1 MTVSDEERADRYL
14 RRNPDASVAELA
26 GALGIAPD
34 KARGFLEGEPTDG
47 AEQETE
53 LVNMSNHGRG
63 GVRPID
69 RSSQFGNP
77 FKLEK
82 DGGEYETREES
93 IQKYREWF
101 ADKIRNDPD
110 FRQAVDDLRGD
121 TLGCWCKPEA
131 CHGDVILEYLNGGF
145 APLEDSPAEGPDE
158 APEPRGKT
166 AEEPDEAP
174 EPRGK
179 TAEEPDEAP
188 DETPE
193 PPNEANE
200 EPPTPSEHY
209 DRLGE
214 LYATLGEIDGWHC
227 PGNRDF
233 YGWYRTRQGPGAWD
247 GEGRAWALG
256 KEFAGIRQELE
267 RVAYATVNYAPA
279 KWFMDSW
286 QPFNY
291 EENGKEW
298 QDDEKPTPGY
308 GDLRAYAPFA
318 DIDLTDDVKRK
329 RPEGD
334 APQETIE
341 RALSL
346 YLEAFGELAGSM
358 EHVYALDSVGGAYAF
373 VAPTATAP
381 IAEAFD
387 RRDRA
392 IIFEDMTDRLNEWLE
407 GVKDD
412 VNAAVPDAAGTFEP
426 DLLNNKNRL
435 YKAPM
440 SIHSSLDGVVTPVDP
455 ENPSYDYT
463 PIEAVDDD
471 AIADAE
477 AWADGFTSDHTD
489 AVSAV
494 VANLWPDYY
503 ADADGWRDAVSARI
517 DDLTEEREANRE
529 RNRQTLSVDDLPDD
543 IEETGDIEV
552 VNATI
557 ETIDCRDVARDVADE
572 WDTAPG
578 RDPPRFDPPWR
589 SSDSGTSC
597 YADAEKYVDLK
608 EGKKGGGPL
617 TLVARA
623 SGILTSSRDRL
634 RGNDYWKAV
643 NELRKL
649 GYEIPYFT
657 GSSGTHPDALQLFD
671 EAEDTDD
678 QRRKAVRALRASK
691 RQ

>member
-14 RRNPDASVAELA
+14 RRNPDASVPELA
-26 GALGIAPD
+26 GALAVAPD
-34 KARGFLEGEPTDG
+34 KARRFLEGAP
-47 AEQETE
+47 
-53 LVNMSNHGRG
+53 
-63 GVRPID
+63 
-69 RSSQFGNP
+69 
-77 FKLEK
+77 
-82 DGGEYETREES
+82 
-93 IQKYREWF
+93 
-101 ADKIRNDPD
+101 
-110 FRQAVDDLRGD
+110 VDD
-121 TLGCWCKPEA
+121 
-131 CHGDVILEYLNGGF
+131 
-145 APLEDSPAEGPDE
+145 EGPDE
-158 APEPRGKT
+158 APEPQGKT
-166 AEEPDEAP
+166 GEEPKDGGQSTGE
-174 EPRGK
+174 
-179 TAEEPDEAP
+179 T
-188 DETPE
+188 DET
-193 PPNEANE
+193 
-200 EPPTPSEHY
+200 PPTPSEHY
-209 DRLGE
+209 NRLGD
-214 LYATLGEIDGWHC
+214 LYETLGEIDGWHC

-247 GEGRAWALG
+247 GQGRAWALG

-267 RVAYATVNYAPA
+267 RVVYATVNYAPS
-279 KWFMDSW
+279 KWYMDSW
-286 QPFNY
+286 QAFDY
-291 EENGKEW
+291 EENGRKW
-298 QDDEKPTPGY
+298 QNGEKPTPGY

-318 DIDLTDDVKRK
+318 DIDLTDEAKHK

-334 APQETIE
+334 APRETVE
-341 RALSL
+341 EALSL

-387 RRDRA
+387 RSARA
-392 IIFEDMTDRLNEWLE
+392 IIFEDMTDRLNDWLE

-412 VNAAVPDAAGTFEP
+412 VNAAVPDAVGTFEP

-440 SIHSSLDGVVTPVDP
+440 SIHSSLDGVVTPVDA

-463 PIEAVDDD
+463 AIEAVDGE
-471 AIADAE
+471 AIEAAE
-477 AWADGFTSDHTD
+477 EWADGFTSDHTD

-503 ADADGWRDAVSARI
+503 DDADGWRDAVSARI
-517 DDLTEEREANRE
+517 DDLAKEREENQE
-529 RNRQTLSVDDLPDD
+529 RNQRTITADDLPDD
-543 IEETGDIEV
+543 IDETDDIEV

-557 ETIDCRDVARDVADE
+557 EAIDCKDVARDVADD

-597 YADAEKYVDLK
+597 YADREKYVDLK

-617 TLVARA
+617 ALVARA

-634 RGNDYWKAV
+634 RGDDYWKAV

-678 QRRKAVRALRASK
+678 KRRKAVRALRASK
-691 RQ
+691 RSGGS